1 MTAPGNDILLTL
13 LLIAFIGS
21 SGYAGGR
28 IHQWYRTS
36 LDRDQAY
43 RDGYDTATRSLFS
56 LASRIIRPRRSE
68 KAAVRG
74 TATVTSIL
82 AAPGAAGHGATP
94 DPAGHGATHG
104 AAGHGAT
111 HGAAGHG
118 ATHGAVADRANHGHV
133 AHGAAAH
140 GMPPAAAAHGM
151 PPGAAHTGAPGA
163 AHATGVAGTAGRR
176 PAPAPAAATAAP
188 ALRSV
193 PRRAAAEAAS
203 DDTRPASVSQGRHTV
218 PDELVRAATYRLS
231 ADRVARAKV
240 PPKDVTREPTPR
252 PRAS

>member
-13 LLIAFIGS
+13 LLIAFVGS

-56 LASRIIRPRRSE
+56 LAARIIRPRRSE
-68 KAAVRG
+68 KAAARG

-82 AAPGAAGHGATP
+82 AAPGAAGPGTTAGAP
-94 DPAGHGATHG
+94 GHGTTNGAAAGRATHG
-104 AAGHGAT
+104 PAG
-111 HGAAGHG
+111 
-118 ATHGAVADRANHGHV
+118 RA

-140 GMPPAAAAHGM
+140 AVTPAAAGPGM
-151 PPGAAHTGAPGA
+151 TPEAANPAGA
-163 AHATGVAGTAGRR
+163 AGRR
-176 PAPAPAAATAAP
+176 PTPTPVAATTTP
-188 ALRSV
+188 SLRSV
-193 PRRAAAEAAS
+193 PRRAAAETAS
-203 DDTRPASVSQGRHTV
+203 TDADPTSASQGRHTV

-231 ADRVARAKV
+231 PDRIARAKV
-240 PPKDVTREPTPR
+240 PQNDVAQEATPK

>member
-1 MTAPGNDILLTL
+1 MFGPMTAPGNDILLTL
-13 LLIAFIGS
+13 LLIVFAGS

-56 LASRIIRPRRSE
+56 LAARIIRPRRSE

-82 AAPGAAGHGATP
+82 SAPGAAGHDA
-94 DPAGHGATHG
+94 
-104 AAGHGAT
+104 
-111 HGAAGHG
+111 
-118 ATHGAVADRANHGHV
+118 

-140 GMPPAAAAHGM
+140 GAAAHGAAAH
-151 PPGAAHTGAPGA
+151 GAAAHGA
-163 AHATGVAGTAGRR
+163 AAGAAGRATLGVAANAASHGATGHATHGAAAQGVVSGVAGHAAGSGAAARR
-176 PAPAPAAATAAP
+176 PMPAPAAPTAAP
-188 ALRSV
+188 GLRSV
-193 PRRAAAEAAS
+193 PRRSAEAETAS
-203 DDTRPASVSQGRHTV
+203 DDVRPASVSQGRHTV
-218 PDELVRAATYRLS
+218 PDELVHAATYRLS
-231 ADRVARAKV
+231 PDRIARAKV
-240 PPKDVTREPTPR
+240 PPKNVAEDATRK